1 MPQTGV
7 QNIFLGFNQ
16 KAPLANK
23 NLPSA
28 CGTRNLARKS
38 AVNGG
43 AEYFSWLQSKSSL
56 GKQKFAER
64 LRHAEFGPQVTGSVF
79 WIWSAANRGAEYF
92 SWLQSKS
99 SLGKQKIAE
108 RLLDLE
114 GMTRHKPG
122 PGPPQ
127 TFLAAIKKLPWQT
140 KICRASF
147 GSGGHD
153 KTQTRSRSTANG
165 GAEYDSINPLLTT
178 RAAIT
183 PRAYHSPTNSGR
195 QTESIFGFLDL
206 KNRRLTMDAR
216 LRRLSLP
223 NIAPYCAGTRDG
235 HGSGSGYKSVDPD
248 PNPKTYSIHG
258 FTVVRTEVRE
268 GLLRFGLL
276 RSALTDFLG
285 RPPTAVTSY
294 EGL

>member
-38 AVNGG
+38 AINGG

-79 WIWSAANRGAEYF
+79 WIWS
-92 SWLQSKS
+92 
-99 SLGKQKIAE
+99 
-108 RLLDLE
+108 
-114 GMTRHKPG
+114 
-122 PGPPQ
+122 
-127 TFLAAIKKLPWQT
+127 
-140 KICRASF
+140 
-147 GSGGHD
+147 
-153 KTQTRSRSTANG
+153 TANG
-165 GAEYDSINPLLTT
+165 GAEYDSINPSLTT

-206 KNRRLTMDAR
+206 KSSCLI
-216 LRRLSLP
+216 LP
-223 NIAPYCAGTRDG
+223 P
-235 HGSGSGYKSVDPD
+235 
-248 PNPKTYSIHG
+248 
-258 FTVVRTEVRE
+258 TEVRE
-268 GLLRFGLL
+268 GLLRLGLL

-285 RPPTAVTSY
+285 WPPTAVTSY